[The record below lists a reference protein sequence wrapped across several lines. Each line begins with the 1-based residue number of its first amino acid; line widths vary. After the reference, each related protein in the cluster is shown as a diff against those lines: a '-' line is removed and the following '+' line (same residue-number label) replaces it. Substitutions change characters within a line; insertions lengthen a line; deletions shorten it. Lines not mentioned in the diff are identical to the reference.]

1 MGKIFDKFLSNIE
14 AGALLPVFHC
24 AALRVCPIPG
34 QLKINN
40 IDGGHIN
47 SQATR
52 LNLSVEAS
60 GLFLMVDYFV
70 NFGHQTDGLGES
82 DDDALVVVA
91 VFLGEYT
98 AGAGVL
104 ATLGLSILEPF
115 MADLIAANMEV
126 PDLLGHTLEA
136 GGLVLVEP
144 NSFVGIGNLFHS
156 WITGS
161 NQIIRA
167 DKLVAGILDLW
178 RFHEV
183 QGNQFSSQLG

>member
-1 MGKIFDKFLSNIE
+1 M
-14 AGALLPVFHC
+14 
-24 AALRVCPIPG
+24 
-34 QLKINN
+34 
-40 IDGGHIN
+40 
-47 SQATR
+47 
-52 LNLSVEAS
+52 NLSVENSLAS
-60 GLFLMVDYFV
+60 RRDGRLLCQ
-70 NFGHQTDGLGES
+70 FGHQTDGLGES

-104 ATLGLSILEPF
+104 PPLALSILEPF

-144 NSFVGIGNLFHS
+144 NSFVGIGTFPQL
-156 WITGS
+156 ITGS

-167 DKLVAGILDLW
+167 DKLVAGILDLGDSM
-178 RFHEV
+178 RCRVTNSAPNLASLE
-183 QGNQFSSQLG
+183 QL